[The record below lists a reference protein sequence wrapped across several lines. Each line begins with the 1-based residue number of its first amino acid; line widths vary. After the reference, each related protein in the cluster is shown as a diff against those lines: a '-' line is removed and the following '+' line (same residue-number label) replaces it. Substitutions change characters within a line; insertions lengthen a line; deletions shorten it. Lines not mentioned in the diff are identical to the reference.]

1 MSDNNNNHNRIGPA
15 SKALSAYMARDSLI
29 DSVRMDRRW
38 DEQEFREL
46 VEVSVRCLEE
56 IADDSFVPRHVA
68 SFFGYRLYVLE
79 GMIRHPDFI
88 AVNRGQRTQEEAERY
103 FARRRDVLLTL
114 TSWMS
119 LGGHPY
125 SPEQLEPGD

>member
-1 MSDNNNNHNRIGPA
+1 MSNNNNNHRIGPA
-15 SKALSAYMARDSLI
+15 SKALSAYMARDTLI
-29 DSVRMDRRW
+29 DTVRMDHRW

-56 IADDSFVPRHVA
+56 IADDSFFPRHVA
-68 SFFGYRLYVLE
+68 SFFGERLRLLE

-88 AVNRGQRTQEEAERY
+88 AENRGQRTQEQAKQY
-103 FARRRDVLLTL
+103 FARRWDILRRL